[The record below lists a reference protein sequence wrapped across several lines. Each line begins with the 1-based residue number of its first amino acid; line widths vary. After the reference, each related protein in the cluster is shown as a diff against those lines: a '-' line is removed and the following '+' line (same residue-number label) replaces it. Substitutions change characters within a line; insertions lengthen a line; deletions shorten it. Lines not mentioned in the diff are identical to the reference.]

1 MCDVMLPVCDVV
13 LCLFVRER
21 SVLRTLVRN
30 IYSVS
35 KILENSILDTG
46 LTCISIYVCGIRLLN
61 MVNL

>member
-13 LCLFVRER
+13 LRLFVREQ

-46 LTCISIYVCGIRLLN
+46 LTCMSIHVFGIRLLN
-61 MVNL
+61 MVNS